1 MSNTTDASGPL
12 TQEQL
17 DALRSGCQSLID
29 GIDTSY
35 GYVPSLGAGITFCVL
50 FGLSLFGHFVQFI
63 RKRQWTSFAFGV
75 GALTEVIGWAGRTWS
90 SECPYNNDAFLMQ
103 ITTLIIAPTFITAG
117 LYVILGALITRL
129 GRESSILG
137 PRMYALVFLTCDIIA
152 LIVQAVGGA
161 MASTE
166 SDKID
171 GDTKPGT
178 NIMVAGI
185 LFQMAAMVVFA
196 LLVLDFLRRVFV
208 KKSYLQTRQKGLSDG
223 SALPKAYTWLL
234 AAIFVSLTMIFI
246 RSIYRTVELLQGW
259 SGYLIT
265 HEGYFIG
272 LDGAIMVV
280 AIAVFNFL
288 DPVYLLWGQD
298 NKLASVLE
306 QNELRGTGEIWS
318 SYYPRHAIAAQHSS
332 SKIINIISDIG
343 ASKMATNQITAMHLA
358 ASRGS
363 HETAQEIL
371 KLVHRDCPIQT
382 AREKVSLIMQHNVWE
397 ETPLSASILGRH
409 KAVSDFFWEEIKI
422 LGTVAKYLSTDRTQ
436 AIKILEAVAQFEK
449 P

>member
-1 MSNTTDASGPL
+1 MSPIIFYHILMQFSRRSGKKRTQSFLFEMSNTTDASGPL
-12 TQEQL
+12 TQEQV
-17 DALRSGCQSLID
+17 DTLRSGCHSLIEE
-29 GIDTSY
+29 IDTSY
-35 GYVPSLGAGITFCVL
+35 GYVPTLGAGIAFCAL
-50 FGLSLFGHFVQFI
+50 FGLSLFGHFVQFV
-63 RKRQWTSFAFGV
+63 RKRQWTSFAFAV
-75 GALTEVIGWAGRTWS
+75 GAMTEVIGWAGRTWS
-90 SECPYNNDAFLMQ
+90 SECPYNNNAFLMQ

-117 LYVILGALITRL
+117 LYVILGALINRL

-137 PRMYALVFLTCDIIA
+137 PRMYAIVFLTCDIIA

-185 LFQMAAMVVFA
+185 VFQMAAMVVFA
-196 LLVLDFLRRVFV
+196 ALVLDFLRRVFV
-208 KKSYLQTRQKGLSDG
+208 KKSYLQTRNKGVSNG
-223 SALPKAYTWLL
+223 NSLPKAYTWLL
-234 AAIFVSLTMIFI
+234 AAVFISLTMIFI

-298 NKLASVLE
+298 DKLASSLV
-306 QNELRGTGEIWS
+306 QNELGGPGDVSMERWDESTVM
-318 SYYPRHAIAAQHSS
+318 
-332 SKIINIISDIG
+332 SD
-343 ASKMATNQITAMHLA
+343 
-358 ASRGS
+358 
-363 HETAQEIL
+363 
-371 KLVHRDCPIQT
+371 
-382 AREKVSLIMQHNVWE
+382 
-397 ETPLSASILGRH
+397 
-409 KAVSDFFWEEIKI
+409 
-422 LGTVAKYLSTDRTQ
+422 
-436 AIKILEAVAQFEK
+436 
-449 P
+449 